1 MLDMTTE
8 AGRTAAHRFET
19 ELIIWLTTVSPAGQ
33 PQSSP
38 VWFLWE
44 DGEFLVY
51 SLAVDAAG
59 PEHPGEP
66 ARGPQPEQR
75 RHGRATSSPIEGEA
89 RIDPDAPLPSG
100 VPAMIAKYRHLIE
113 QYGWTVERYAA
124 DYPTAIRIRPTRFRF
139 G

>member
-8 AGRTAAHRFET
+8 AGRGAALRFET
-19 ELIIWLTTVSPAGQ
+19 ELVIWLTTVNPGGQ

-44 DGEFLVY
+44 GGEFLVY
-51 SLAVDAAG
+51 SLAATPRIRNIRANPRVALSLNSDATA
-59 PEHPGEP
+59 EDVV
-66 ARGPQPEQR
+66 
-75 RHGRATSSPIEGEA
+75 TIEGDA
-89 RIDPDAPLPSG
+89 RIDEGAPLPSG

-113 QYGWTVERYAA
+113 QYGWTVEWYAA
-124 DYPTAIRIRPTRFRF
+124 NYPTAIRIRPTRFRF

>member
-1 MLDMTTE
+1 MLDMTTD
-8 AGRTAAHRFET
+8 AGRTAAHRLET
-19 ELIIWLTTVSPAGQ
+19 ELIIWLTTVSPTGQ

-44 DGEFLVY
+44 DGEFVVY
-51 SLAVDAAG
+51 SLAETPRIRNIRANPRVAVNLNSDATA
-59 PEHPGEP
+59 
-66 ARGPQPEQR
+66 ADVV
-75 RHGRATSSPIEGEA
+75 TVEGEA

-113 QYGWTVERYAA
+113 EYGWTVDHYAA

>member
-19 ELIIWLTTVSPAGQ
+19 ELIIWLTTVSPKGQ

-44 DGEFLVY
+44 DGEFVVY
-51 SLAVDAAG
+51 SLAVTPRIRNIRANPHVAINLNSDATA
-59 PEHPGEP
+59 
-66 ARGPQPEQR
+66 ADVV
-75 RHGRATSSPIEGEA
+75 TVEGEA

-100 VPAMIAKYRHLIE
+100 VPAMIVKYRHLIE
-113 QYGWTVERYAA
+113 EYGWTVDGYAA